1 VVSSASESNPPRV
14 SSNYSIM
21 DNHFPRRP
29 AFGQV
34 AAIGTLY
41 DARNE
46 CFLSGSLFDK
56 ALPLE
61 SVPKTII
68 RKTTCKV
75 IHNDSYEDNFKL
87 MGVGNDFG
95 ASILA
100 GLVVP
105 DGAGR
110 VLDEKTDSR
119 HILGA
124 AIHHQ
129 ILTVRE
135 KLDPA
140 SPGINECRTA
150 SFAENHDATHI
161 VMEIEWGAQ
170 STVMARSHSDTRK
183 SRFQAQI
190 QALQK
195 AVETGRPI
203 GQGNAAWLADDETQ
217 IDVTVFSDILDD
229 GILMSDSQKF
239 QEAYEFLS
247 VIPAHIKHENGG
259 KGNPG
264 TYNSPFQQNC

>member
-1 VVSSASESNPPRV
+1 
-14 SSNYSIM
+14 
-21 DNHFPRRP
+21 
-29 AFGQV
+29 
-34 AAIGTLY
+34 LY

-61 SVPKTII
+61 SVSKSII

-75 IHNDSYEDNFKL
+75 IHNDSYEDKFKL

-129 ILTVRE
+129 ILTDRE

-140 SPGINECRTA
+140 SPGVNECRAA

-170 STVMARSHSDTRK
+170 STVMVRSHSGASK
-183 SRFQAQI
+183 SRFQAQV

-203 GQGNAAWLADDETQ
+203 VQGNAAWLTDDETQ
-217 IDVTVFSDILDD
+217 IDVMAFSDILDD

-247 VIPAHIKHENGG
+247 VIPAHIKHENSG

-264 TYNSPFQQNC
+264 MYNLPFQQTVDPPSCNSQTRSKQTLVQNSISF